1 MDISKSLAKLVLPA
15 ALLAGGSD
23 LSSELKAGESKEPQ
37 KTMNAGEFFFGK
49 GSKERLA
56 KLDKILEKE
65 AAIAIKK
72 LEDSFVVT
80 EDGLTYSEFKE
91 QFKQRKEELSQDKKE
106 LAQDKKELHARQKSL
121 ADKYK
126 MFTTLY
132 KNPRQGEQLVNFAI
146 SSLNEDETP
155 HMAYA
160 VLATIN
166 NLKEPNVTQ
175 EQKLAVL
182 QAVQENFP
190 QVFEQWLTI
199 IDDPRLSGEALA
211 QLK

>member
-49 GSKERLA
+49 GSQERLA

-65 AAIAIKK
+65 AAIAMKR

-80 EDGLTYSEFKE
+80 EDGLTYTQLKE
-91 QFKQRKEELSQDKKE
+91 QLSQDKNDRE
-106 LAQDKKELHARQKSL
+106 SL
-121 ADKYK
+121 EKGVADKYRALTQ
-126 MFTTLY
+126 MY
-132 KNPRQGEQLVNFAI
+132 RSPSQGTKVVDFAI
-146 SSLNEDETP
+146 DTLGRYKTH
-155 HMAYA
+155 HMAFA
-160 VLATIN
+160 VLETLP

-190 QVFEQWLTI
+190 QVFEKWLAI